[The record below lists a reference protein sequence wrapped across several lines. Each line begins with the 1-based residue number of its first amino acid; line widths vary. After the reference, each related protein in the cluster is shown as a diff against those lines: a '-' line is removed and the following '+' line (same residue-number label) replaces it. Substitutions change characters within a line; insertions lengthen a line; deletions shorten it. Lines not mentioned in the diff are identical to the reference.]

1 MSLLKYFKSTKSGE
15 GVLPNPDGALA
26 SQLPS
31 STISAANKEVKAV
44 MEQSTSTSNG
54 SKRGKYG
61 HYTPKDKAEIAK
73 RASEHGIT
81 ATIRYYNRKHP
92 ERPALK
98 ESTVR
103 TWKNQYLSEL
113 KRKEQQGKR

>member
-61 HYTPKDKAEIAK
+61 HYTPKDKAEK
-73 RASEHGIT
+73 S
-81 ATIRYYNRKHP
+81 
-92 ERPALK
+92 
-98 ESTVR
+98 
-103 TWKNQYLSEL
+103 
-113 KRKEQQGKR
+113 

>member
-1 MSLLKYFKSTKSGE
+1 MVKYFKSAKSGE
-15 GVLPNPDGALA
+15 GVLPNLDGALA

-31 STISAANKEVKAV
+31 SSISAVNKEVKAV
-44 MEQSTSTSNG
+44 MEQSASTSNE
-54 SKRGKYG
+54 SKCGKYD

-73 RASEHGIT
+73 GASGHGIA
-81 ATIRYYNRKHP
+81 ATIPYYGRKHP

-98 ESTVR
+98 ESTIR

-113 KRKEQQGKR
+113 K